1 MSIEKLEQLRYELNT
16 EKQRGALA
24 DSNKIS
30 EIEQQIDEIEVN
42 ETAVSTVTYVL
53 DNLNVH
59 GTQVREFFLNNKEET
74 AAMSYEVVRDAVQAL
89 MLEREQYWKEQ
100 NDQIQAQFELE
111 RSAREEAQA
120 SETRAGEANAQMVV
134 ELRNTRMKLEDA
146 ESKRDAAV
154 TQLEEKNA
162 EIDRLNKENDGLRKQ
177 LSVNTVAAP
186 KEIDTGDSYAR
197 WKAQRQQ
204 EEENRPAIYN
214 VRKGDRATTFYLA
227 QLAETDEEIS
237 IPWMFLKNYREVSAE
252 EAPQFRIRA
261 EESEH
266 RDEDHAQ
273 PAADVEEGNDL
284 TPPTWQFPEGEEAT
298 EESATDR
305 LAEEQLA
312 GSGAETAEGTVTRAE
327 FEELK
332 RRVVKLEVYHS
343 PVEADESVA

>member
-30 EIEQQIDEIEVN
+30 EIEQQINEIEN

-89 MLEREQYWKEQ
+89 ILEREQYWKEQ

-134 ELRNTRMKLEDA
+134 ELRNTRMELEDVV
-146 ESKRDAAV
+146 SKRDAAV

-162 EIDRLNKENDGLRKQ
+162 EIDRLSKEVDGLRKQ
-177 LSVNTVAAP
+177 LSANTVVAP

-197 WKAQRQQ
+197 WKEQKQR
-204 EEENRPAIYN
+204 EEEAKPAIYD
-214 VRKGDRATTFYLA
+214 VEWADDKRSTYRAKLA
-227 QLAETDEEIS
+227 ATDEVITFNYLE
-237 IPWMFLKNYREVSAE
+237 KGKYREVSAE
-252 EAPQFRIRA
+252 EALQFRINTQ
-261 EESEH
+261 ESEH
-266 RDEDHAQ
+266 RDEDLARTN
-273 PAADVEEGNDL
+273 DVEESSEL
-284 TPPTWQFPEGEEAT
+284 TPPWGYPEEDTAEITTNG
-298 EESATDR
+298 

-312 GSGAETAEGTVTRAE
+312 GSSAEETEGTVTRAE

-332 RRVVKLEVYHS
+332 RRVSALELPQS
-343 PVEADESVA
+343 EVA

>member
-30 EIEQQIDEIEVN
+30 EIEQQINEIEN

-89 MLEREQYWKEQ
+89 ILEREQYWKEQ

-134 ELRNTRMKLEDA
+134 ELRNTRMELEDVV
-146 ESKRDAAV
+146 SKRDAAV

-162 EIDRLNKENDGLRKQ
+162 EIDRLSKENDGLRKQ
-177 LSVNTVAAP
+177 LSVNTVVAP

-197 WKAQRQQ
+197 WKEQKQR
-204 EEENRPAIYN
+204 EEEAKPAIYD
-214 VRKGDRATTFYLA
+214 VEWVDDKRSMKRAKLA
-227 QLAETDEEIS
+227 ATDEVITFNYLEAG
-237 IPWMFLKNYREVSAE
+237 KYREVSAE
-252 EAPQFRIRA
+252 EAPQFRIRV
-261 EESEH
+261 EEPQ
-266 RDEDHAQ
+266 RVDEDLARTN
-273 PAADVEEGNDL
+273 DLEEGGEL
-284 TPPTWQFPEGEEAT
+284 TPPTWQFPEGDEAT
-298 EESATDR
+298 QESTGHE
-305 LAEEQLA
+305 LAQGDMA
-312 GSGAETAEGTVTRAE
+312 GSADQETEGPPTRAE

-332 RRVVKLEVYHS
+332 RRVSALELPQS
-343 PVEADESVA
+343 EVA

>member
-1 MSIEKLEQLRYELNT
+1 MEQLRYELNT

-30 EIEQQIDEIEVN
+30 EIEQQINEIEN

-89 MLEREQYWKEQ
+89 ILEREQYWKEQ

-134 ELRNTRMKLEDA
+134 ELRNTRMELEDVV
-146 ESKRDAAV
+146 SKRDAAV

-162 EIDRLNKENDGLRKQ
+162 EIDRLSKENDGLRKQ
-177 LSVNTVAAP
+177 LSANTVVAP

-197 WKAQRQQ
+197 WKEQKQR
-204 EEENRPAIYN
+204 EEESKPAIYDVEWADN
-214 VRKGDRATTFYLA
+214 KRSMKRARLA
-227 QLAETDEEIS
+227 ATDEVITFNHLES
-237 IPWMFLKNYREVSAE
+237 GKYREVSAE
-252 EAPQFRIRA
+252 EAPQFRISEEPQRVDEDLA
-261 EESEH
+261 QSASVEESGE
-266 RDEDHAQ
+266 
-273 PAADVEEGNDL
+273 L
-284 TPPTWQFPEGEEAT
+284 TPPWGYPEEDAAEVTTNG
-298 EESATDR
+298 

-312 GSGAETAEGTVTRAE
+312 GSSAEETEGTVTRAE

-332 RRVVKLEVYHS
+332 RRVSALEAPQSLEV
-343 PVEADESVA
+343 A

>member
-1 MSIEKLEQLRYELNT
+1 MEQLRYELNT

-30 EIEQQIDEIEVN
+30 EIEQQINEIEN

-89 MLEREQYWKEQ
+89 ILEREQYWKEQ

-134 ELRNTRMKLEDA
+134 ELRNTRMELEDVV
-146 ESKRDAAV
+146 SKRDAAV

-162 EIDRLNKENDGLRKQ
+162 EIDRLSKEVDGLRKQ
-177 LSVNTVAAP
+177 LSANTVVAP

-197 WKAQRQQ
+197 WKEQKQR
-204 EEENRPAIYN
+204 EEEAKPAIYD
-214 VRKGDRATTFYLA
+214 VEWADDKRSTYRAKLA
-227 QLAETDEEIS
+227 ATDEVITFNYLE
-237 IPWMFLKNYREVSAE
+237 KGKYREVSAE
-252 EAPQFRIRA
+252 EALQFRINTQ
-261 EESEH
+261 ESEH
-266 RDEDHAQ
+266 RDEDLARTN
-273 PAADVEEGNDL
+273 DVEESSEL
-284 TPPTWQFPEGEEAT
+284 TPPWGYPEEDTAEITTNG
-298 EESATDR
+298 

-312 GSGAETAEGTVTRAE
+312 GSSAEETEGTVTRAE

-332 RRVVKLEVYHS
+332 RRVSALELPQS
-343 PVEADESVA
+343 EVA

>member
-1 MSIEKLEQLRYELNT
+1 MEQLRCELNT

-30 EIEQQIDEIEVN
+30 EIEQQINEIEN

-89 MLEREQYWKEQ
+89 ILEREQYWKEQ
-100 NDQIQAQFELE
+100 DDQIQAQFELE

-134 ELRNTRMKLEDA
+134 ELRNTRMELEDVV
-146 ESKRDAAV
+146 SKRDAAV

-162 EIDRLNKENDGLRKQ
+162 EIDRLSKENDGLRKQ
-177 LSVNTVAAP
+177 LSVNTVVAP

-197 WKAQRQQ
+197 WKEQKQR
-204 EEENRPAIYN
+204 EEEAKPAIYD
-214 VRKGDRATTFYLA
+214 VEWADDKRSTYTAKLA
-227 QLAETDEEIS
+227 ATDEVITFNYLE
-237 IPWMFLKNYREVSAE
+237 KGKYREVSAE
-252 EAPQFRIRA
+252 EAPQFRIRV
-261 EESEH
+261 EEPQ
-266 RDEDHAQ
+266 RVDADLAQ
-273 PAADVEEGNDL
+273 PNDVEEGNEL
-284 TPPTWQFPEGEEAT
+284 TPPTWQFPEGDDAT
-298 EESATDR
+298 QESAGHE
-305 LAEEQLA
+305 LAQGDVA
-312 GSGAETAEGTVTRAE
+312 GSADPETEGPPTRAE

-332 RRVVKLEVYHS
+332 RRVSALELPQS
-343 PVEADESVA
+343 EVA